1 MAHKVRPQTGNIDA
15 AVVFG
20 GINMDIWGRP
30 EGKLIPKDS
39 NPGTVAL
46 RPGGVGRN
54 IAHDLRLLGLEVSL
68 VAAIGG
74 DVYASAISESCRALG
89 IDLSYAPVFPQL
101 RSSTYLYISDERGE
115 MQLAVSDMDICSA
128 LTAEY
133 AARVLPKLQA
143 GAVVVDTNLPEETI
157 RYICEN
163 SGIPVYADP
172 VSTAKAVKL
181 LPVLHRLSA
190 IKPNALEAEKL
201 TGEKDPER
209 AARALVEKGVERVF
223 ISLGGDGVYAADH
236 SGACHIPC
244 FPARMVNTTGCGDAF
259 MAAIAWAY
267 LEGTDLEGTARAGLA
282 ASAIAMESEETI
294 NPAMSAE
301 GVRCRMGSCGAS
313 SRF

>member
-133 AARVLPKLQA
+133 AASVLPKLQA

-223 ISLGGDGVYAADH
+223 ISLGGQGMIAADKKELLH
-236 SGACHIPC
+236 
-244 FPARMVNTTGCGDAF
+244 
-259 MAAIAWAY
+259 
-267 LEGTDLEGTARAGLA
+267 LA
-282 ASAIAMESEETI
+282 H
-294 NPAMSAE
+294 PPPPP
-301 GVRCRMGSCGAS
+301 G
-313 SRF
+313 

>member
-74 DVYASAISESCRALG
+74 DIYASAISESCRALG

-163 SGIPVYADP
+163 SSIPVYADP

-209 AARALVEKGVERVF
+209 AARVLVEKGVKRVF
-223 ISLGGDGVYAADH
+223 ISLGSRGMIAADQKQLLRLPILPTRLVN
-236 SGACHIPC
+236 STGA
-244 FPARMVNTTGCGDAF
+244 GDAAT
-259 MAAIAWAY
+259 AAIVFAGIKG
-267 LEGTDLEGTARAGLA
+267 LGLRETAELALRAG
-282 ASAIAMESEETI
+282 SITCGSESPNTEELKEILKTL
-294 NPAMSAE
+294 
-301 GVRCRMGSCGAS
+301 
-313 SRF
+313 

>member
-223 ISLGGDGVYAADH
+223 ISLGSRGMIAADQKQLLRLPILPTRLVN
-236 SGACHIPC
+236 STGA
-244 FPARMVNTTGCGDAF
+244 GDAAT
-259 MAAIAWAY
+259 AAIVFAGIKG
-267 LEGTDLEGTARAGLA
+267 LGLRETAELALRAG
-282 ASAIAMESEETI
+282 SITCGSESPNTEELKEILKTL
-294 NPAMSAE
+294 
-301 GVRCRMGSCGAS
+301 
-313 SRF
+313 

>member
-89 IDLSYAPVFPQL
+89 IDLSYAPVFPHL

-133 AARVLPKLQA
+133 AASVLPKLQA

-163 SGIPVYADP
+163 SSIPVYADP

-223 ISLGGDGVYAADH
+223 ISLGGQGMIAADKKELLH
-236 SGACHIPC
+236 LPIPPTRLVNVTGA
-244 FPARMVNTTGCGDAF
+244 GDAAT
-259 MAAIAWAY
+259 AAIVLAGIKG
-267 LEGTDLEGTARAGLA
+267 LGLRETAGLA
-282 ASAIAMESEETI
+282 LRAGAVTCGSDSPNAEELQEI
-294 NPAMSAE
+294 LKLL
-301 GVRCRMGSCGAS
+301 
-313 SRF
+313 

>member
-133 AARVLPKLQA
+133 AASVLPKLQA

-209 AARALVEKGVERVF
+209 AARALVEKGVEEEDT
-223 ISLGGDGVYAADH
+223 ILIGDYQFDY
-236 SGACHIPC
+236 I
-244 FPARMVNTTGCGDAF
+244 F
-259 MAAIAWAY
+259 
-267 LEGTDLEGTARAGLA
+267 
-282 ASAIAMESEETI
+282 
-294 NPAMSAE
+294 
-301 GVRCRMGSCGAS
+301 
-313 SRF
+313 

>member
-133 AARVLPKLQA
+133 AASVLPKLQA

-223 ISLGGDGVYAADH
+223 ISLGGQGMIAADKKELLH
-236 SGACHIPC
+236 LPIPPTRLVNVTGA
-244 FPARMVNTTGCGDAF
+244 GDAAT
-259 MAAIAWAY
+259 AAIVLAGIKG
-267 LEGTDLEGTARAGLA
+267 LGLRETAGLA
-282 ASAIAMESEETI
+282 LRAGSITCGSDSPNAEELQEI
-294 NPAMSAE
+294 LKSL
-301 GVRCRMGSCGAS
+301 
-313 SRF
+313 